1 MKFLRISDQEMYKL
15 EVDFNSMCLVEE
27 VEGKG
32 AEEVLSAKNIGF
44 RVIRSLLYGALSKRH
59 PEKTLE
65 NSGEIAYKVMKSQG
79 LQKLVEI
86 VMAEYK
92 EAGFIGDVEVEEKLI
107 KEETIQEDAK
117 KN

>member
-15 EVDFNSMCLVEE
+15 EVDFNAMCLVEE

-44 RVIRSLLYGALSKRH
+44 KVVRSLLYGALTKRH
-59 PEKTLE
+59 PDISLE
-65 NSGEIAYKVMKSQG
+65 EAGNIAYKYMKKDS
-79 LQKLVEI
+79 LTKLVKI
-86 VMAEYK
+86 IMSEYK
-92 EAGFIGDVEVEEKLI
+92 EAGFIGDTEVQNLPD
-107 KEETIQEDAK
+107 KEEDLEAK